1 MPRVL
6 VQVNSL
12 DLGGS
17 QINAVDLAAATA
29 VYGYD
34 SVLVGPRR
42 TLPEGP
48 SLFDIA
54 EERGVRLETFERP
67 TVPQGARDMTRG
79 VCDMIRLASVHKCDL
94 VHVYATGMYRPAYWG
109 PCRFGRRPW
118 VLTVYE
124 MAVHPQTPRGPSL
137 IVGTE
142 YLLEEQSGRA
152 NGVTLISP
160 PVDLEQDNPVRVSGD
175 AFIDALGIP
184 DDNVRVVMV
193 TRLETEMK
201 ALSVALT
208 MRAVDRLAPTGVDLI
223 VVGTGDAEPRLR
235 QLAGAINERHGR
247 RTIVLAGAMADP
259 RPAYSAADIVVGMGS
274 SAARSLAFGKP
285 LVVCGEAGWFRTFEP
300 ASAAALFR
308 KSFWSD
314 EVMPNPV
321 DELVHS
327 LTSLIRSTE
336 LRRNLGQFGRRFAAE
351 RFGLPSMAERL
362 AGVYAHA
369 LSSYKVTDWWRDLPS
384 ELGYLPRRIF
394 SRRVPI
400 PKGPNGKYFSHGDL
414 EI

>member
-1 MPRVL
+1 M
-6 VQVNSL
+6 NSL
-12 DLGGS
+12 ALGGS

-29 VYGYD
+29 AYGYD
-34 SVLVGPRR
+34 SVLVGPRG

-54 EERGVRLETFERP
+54 EERGVHLETFERP
-67 TVPQGARDMTRG
+67 IIPQGARDMTRG
-79 VCDMIRLASVHKCDL
+79 VRDMIRLAAVHKCDL

-124 MAVHPQTPRGPSL
+124 MTVHPQTPRGPSL

-142 YLLEEQSGRA
+142 YLLEEQSGRS
-152 NGVTLISP
+152 NGVALISP
-160 PVDLEQDNPVRVSGD
+160 PVDLERDNPASVPGD
-175 AFIDALGIP
+175 EFINALGIP
-184 DDNVRVVMV
+184 DDHLRVVMV
-193 TRLETEMK
+193 TRLDGEMK
-201 ALSVALT
+201 ELSVALT
-208 MRAVDRLAPTGVDLI
+208 MKAVDRLAQTGVDLI

-235 QLAGAINERHGR
+235 RLAEAINQRHGR

-259 RPAYSAADIVVGMGS
+259 RPAYSAADIVVGMGG
-274 SAARSLAFGKP
+274 SAARALAFGKP

-308 KSFWSD
+308 NSFWSA

-321 DELVHS
+321 EELMHCLSS
-327 LTSLIRSTE
+327 LIHNPKLRTSLGE
-336 LRRNLGQFGRRFAAE
+336 YGRNFATD
-351 RFGLPSMAERL
+351 RFGLPAMAERL

-369 LSSYKVTDWWRDLPS
+369 LDNYRVIDWWRDLPS
-384 ELGYLPRRIF
+384 ELGYLRHRVSAQKLRRL
-394 SRRVPI
+394 
-400 PKGPNGKYFSHGDL
+400 NA
-414 EI
+414 